1 MLVYFFVYI
10 FAIYFIYIDKRDC
23 EIFSHAEYVTRPEHV
38 QEDFGNH

>member
-23 EIFSHAEYVTRPEHV
+23 ELFSHAECDQTRACV
-38 QEDFGNH
+38 GRLSGNH